1 MPTPRV
7 AASILAAGALA
18 LTGCAAFTNKAATS
32 SSTSTTP
39 SSVEAPRTD
48 AATPAPTPPPSA
60 TGVPPTGAVS
70 LAIDDRA
77 DLGEIVVDSSG
88 RALYAF
94 SADRPDQPTCYD
106 VCAETFVPLLADGDP
121 ASGTGIDVAA
131 AQTVPRRDG
140 GNQVTYK
147 GIPLYRY
154 AGDTGDKVAH
164 GQGLDMFGGQWHV
177 LAKNGTPLA

>member
-7 AASILAAGALA
+7 ATSILAVSALA

-32 SSTSTTP
+32 SETSTTQG
-39 SSVEAPRTD
+39 SAAAPRTE
-48 AATPAPTPPPSA
+48 AVTPAPTPPPST
-60 TGVPPTGAVS
+60 TGVPPTGDVS
-70 LAIDDRA
+70 LAIDDRG

-94 SADRPDQPTCYD
+94 SADRPNQPTCYD
-106 VCAETFVPLLADGDP
+106 TCAETFVPLLADGNP

-154 AGDTGDKVAH
+154 AGDSGDKVAH
-164 GQGLDMFGGQWHV
+164 AQGLDMFGGQWHV
-177 LAKNGTPLA
+177 LAKNGRPLA